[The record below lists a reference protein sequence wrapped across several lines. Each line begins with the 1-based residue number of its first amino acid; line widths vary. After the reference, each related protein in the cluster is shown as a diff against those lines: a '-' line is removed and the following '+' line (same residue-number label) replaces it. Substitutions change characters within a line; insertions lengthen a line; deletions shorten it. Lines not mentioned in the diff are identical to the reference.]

1 MLSYGLLATVLA
13 MVTVQNLNLF
23 VALVAVQALLLGGQA
38 LMMGVSTGD
47 SALFWAAGLTFA
59 IKGAVI
65 PVFLRYV
72 IQRIKVMRVVDTQM
86 TTKAQ
91 LLIAVVLVLLA
102 HWATSTL
109 SALGGASAE
118 TLPVALAM
126 VLIGVFLMVS
136 RRVALTQVIGLLVIE
151 NGLFLSAL
159 ATTDGLP
166 VLVDAGIIFDVLVT
180 AIVTGLL
187 VWRINATFESIDTRE
202 LRRLRG

>member
-1 MLSYGLLATVLA
+1 
-13 MVTVQNLNLF
+13 MVTVQNLILF
-23 VALVAVQALLLGGQA
+23 VTLAAVQAVLLGGQA
-38 LMMGVSTGD
+38 LVMGWNTGD
-47 SALFWAAGLTFA
+47 PALFWAAGLTFA

-65 PVFLRYV
+65 PLFLRY
-72 IQRIKVMRVVDTQM
+72 IIRRIKVMRVVDSTM
-86 TTKAQ
+86 TTKVQ

-102 HWATSTL
+102 HWATGSL

-118 TLPVALAM
+118 TLPVALAL

-151 NGLFLSAL
+151 NGLFLAAL
-159 ATTDGLP
+159 ATADGLP

-180 AIVTGLL
+180 AVVTGLF
-187 VWRINATFESIDTRE
+187 VWRINATFESIDTVQ